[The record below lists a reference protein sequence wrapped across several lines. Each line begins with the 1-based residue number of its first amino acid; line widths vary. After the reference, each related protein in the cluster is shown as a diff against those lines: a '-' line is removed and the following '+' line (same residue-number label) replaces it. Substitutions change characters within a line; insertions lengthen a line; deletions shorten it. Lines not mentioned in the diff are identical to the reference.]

1 MANEDKPTSPK
12 PPTNPP
18 RHRAAIMA
26 DLDAA
31 RARFRELHPR
41 VEAMTAKIRKQ
52 QGRIEQK
59 MNKWRVDFPDEPFD
73 PNHYDPPMVP
83 IKQDDELQEEFYA
96 LHYVIA
102 GFEDELAALTKATV
116 AVRTEAR

>member
-1 MANEDKPTSPK
+1 MPSEDKTPATPAAK
-12 PPTNPP
+12 PPRT
-18 RHRAAIMA
+18 RSAIVH
-26 DLDAA
+26 DLEAA

-41 VEAMTAKIRKQ
+41 VEQMTAKINKQ
-52 QGRIEQK
+52 NARIEQK
-59 MNKWRVDFPDEPFD
+59 KNKWRVDFPDEPFD
-73 PNHYDPPMVP
+73 PYHYEPPMIP